1 MERGDRM
8 EMDKELID
16 RLLGEYQK
24 PEDLIGENG
33 LLKQLTRAIVER
45 ALQAE
50 LTTHLG
56 YEKHSPE
63 GHNSGNSR
71 NGVSTKQLKGD
82 FGEVEI
88 EVPRDRQ
95 ASFEPK
101 LVAKGQT
108 RFAGFDDKILSL
120 YARGMTTRE
129 IQGHLEE
136 MYQVEVSPALISNV
150 TEAVIEEVKAWQ
162 SRPLDAVYP
171 VVYLDALVV
180 KMRSDGRVE
189 NRAVYVAIGI
199 NLAGVKEVLG
209 LWTSAN
215 EGAKFWLQVL
225 TEMQNRGLKDIFI
238 ACVDGLKGFPQAIE
252 TVYPKTTVQL
262 CIVHMVR
269 ASLNYVNW
277 KQRKQ
282 VAHDLKS
289 IYRAATVE
297 EAERQLAEFAAQW
310 DRQYPSISA
319 LWRRNWQGVIPFFQF
334 PPEVRKIV
342 YTTNAIE
349 SLNMSLRKAIKTR
362 GAFPSEDAALKVM
375 YLALRNLARKWN
387 AVQGWK
393 EALNRFAL
401 RWEALF
407 PDPCG
412 PGRPSDRTL
421 SGQRF
426 VWQQRPWMA
435 HQPTT

>member
-1 MERGDRM
+1 MGI
-8 EMDKELID
+8 DKELID
-16 RLLGEYQK
+16 KLLEDYK
-24 PEDLIGENG
+24 SPEDIVGESG
-33 LLKQLTRAIVER
+33 LLKQLTKALVER
-45 ALQAE
+45 ALHAE

-63 GHNSGNSR
+63 GNEQGNTR
-71 NGVSTKQLKGD
+71 NGTSSKRLKGD
-82 FGEVEI
+82 FGTVEI

-101 LVAKGQT
+101 LVAKGET
-108 RFAGFDDKILSL
+108 RFAGFDDKILSM

-150 TEAVIEEVKAWQ
+150 TEAVMEEIKAWQ
-162 SRPLDAVYP
+162 SRPLDAIYP
-171 VVYLDALVV
+171 IVYLDALVV
-180 KMRSDGRVE
+180 KMRTDGRVE
-189 NRAVYVAIGI
+189 NRAVYVAIGVT
-199 NLAGVKEVLG
+199 LAGMKEVLG

-215 EGAKFWLQVL
+215 EGAKFWLGVL

-262 CIVHMVR
+262 CMVHMVR

-277 KQRKQ
+277 KERKR
-282 VAHDLKS
+282 VAQDLKA

-310 DRQYPSISA
+310 DQRYPSISA

-334 PPEVRKIV
+334 PPEIRKIV

-375 YLALRNLARKWN
+375 YLALRNLARKWS

-401 RWEALF
+401 LWEARF
-407 PDPCG
+407 P
-412 PGRPSDRTL
+412 
-421 SGQRF
+421 
-426 VWQQRPWMA
+426 QQCL
-435 HQPTT
+435 

>member
-1 MERGDRM
+1 M

-16 RLLGEYQK
+16 KLLGDYQK

-33 LLKQLTRAIVER
+33 LLKQLTRALVER

-50 LTTHLG
+50 LTRHLG

-63 GHNSGNSR
+63 GHNSGNTR

-108 RFAGFDDKILSL
+108 RFAGFDDRILSL

-136 MYQVEVSPALISNV
+136 MYQVEVSPTLISNV
-150 TEAVIEEVKAWQ
+150 TEAVIEEVRAWQ
-162 SRPLDAVYP
+162 ARPLDAVYP

-180 KMRSDGRVE
+180 KMRDNGRVE

-199 NLAGVKEVLG
+199 TLAGMKEVLG

-277 KQRKQ
+277 KQRKR

-289 IYRAATVE
+289 IYRATTVE
-297 EAERQLAEFAAQW
+297 EAERQLSEFAAQW

-334 PPEVRKIV
+334 PPEIRKIV

-393 EALNRFAL
+393 EALNRFA
-401 RWEALF
+401 
-407 PDPCG
+407 
-412 PGRPSDRTL
+412 
-421 SGQRF
+421 
-426 VWQQRPWMA
+426 
-435 HQPTT
+435 